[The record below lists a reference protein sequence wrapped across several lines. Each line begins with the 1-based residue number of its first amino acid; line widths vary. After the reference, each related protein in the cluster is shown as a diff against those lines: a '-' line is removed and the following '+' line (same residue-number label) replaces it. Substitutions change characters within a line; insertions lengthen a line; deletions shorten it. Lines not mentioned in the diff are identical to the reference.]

1 MAEDRKGPP
10 PLSTAEPWD
19 LVATAYADEALGHF
33 LIYAAEAL
41 RLADLPPTARVLD
54 VAAGPGTV
62 AVMAAQA
69 GARVTAIDISE
80 AMLTRLYA
88 RAEAAGVASA
98 IEIHHGDAQTLPF
111 ARGAFDAAFSMFGLM
126 FFPDR
131 HLGLTEVKRVLAP
144 GGRAIISSWVPFAGP
159 FGELM
164 KAVSEVI
171 PEIPL
176 GGKPPL
182 GSPEDMRGELEAA
195 GFRDVRV
202 ETVPYELKAA
212 SFDTL
217 WASLERTN
225 VPLALL
231 KRRLGDAW
239 ASVAPKLRERVRAAT
254 VAGAGEGTIVIGR
267 GAYLGV
273 GTA

>member
-1 MAEDRKGPP
+1 VSHPAEPKP
-10 PLSTAEPWD
+10 PLATAAPWN
-19 LVATAYADEALGHF
+19 LVASAYVDEALGHF
-33 LIYAAEAL
+33 LVYAVEAL
-41 RLADLPPTARVLD
+41 RLADLQPSARVLD
-54 VAAGPGTV
+54 VAAGPGTIS
-62 AVMAAQA
+62 VMAAQA
-69 GARVTAIDISE
+69 GARVTAIDISAE
-80 AMLTRLYA
+80 MLACLYA
-88 RAEAAGVASA
+88 RAEAAGVASV
-98 IEIHHGDAQTLPF
+98 IDVHHGDAQTLPF
-111 ARGAFDAAFSMFGLM
+111 AAGAFDAAFSMFGLM

-131 HLGLTEVKRVLAP
+131 HLGLTEMKRVLTP

-182 GSPEDMRGELEAA
+182 GSPEAVRAELEAA
-195 GFRDVRV
+195 GFRDVTV
-202 ETVPYELKAA
+202 ETVPYELTTP

-225 VPLALL
+225 VPLLLL
-231 KRRLGDAW
+231 KQRLGDDW
-239 ASVAPKLRERVRAAT
+239 ATAAPKLRQRVRAT
-254 VAGAGEGTIVIGR
+254 MPAGDGPLIIGR

>member
-1 MAEDRKGPP
+1 MSEDRNTLS

-19 LVATAYADEALGHF
+19 LVATSYADESLRHF
-33 LIYAAEAL
+33 LVYAVEAL
-41 RLADLPPTARVLD
+41 RVADLPPTANVLD
-54 VAAGPGTV
+54 VAAGPGTI

-80 AMLTRLYA
+80 SMLARLYA

-111 ARGAFDAAFSMFGLM
+111 ARGLFDVAFSMFGLM

-131 HLGLTEVKRVLAP
+131 HLGLTEMKRVLVP
-144 GGRAIISSWVPFAGP
+144 GGRAVISSWVPFAGP

-164 KAVSEVI
+164 KAVSEIV
-171 PEIPL
+171 PGIPL

-182 GSPEDMRGELEAA
+182 GSPEDVRAELEAA

-202 ETVPYELKAA
+202 EVVPYEMTAQ

-231 KRRLGDAW
+231 KARLGDEW
-239 ASVAPKLRERVRAAT
+239 PSFAPKLRERVRGT
-254 VAGAGEGTIVIGR
+254 VGDGELVVGR
-267 GAYLGV
+267 GAYLGI